1 MSEHRT
7 RQARQAGI
15 DLQDTESNRAVIEGI
30 IEDNPNA
37 SVDHMPGLVRI
48 RTEGP
53 LRVERTTVEK
63 HMGGESWDPED
74 IQLAIVSMAGN
85 LDIEE
90 DYIEI
95 AWRH

>member
-1 MSEHRT
+1 MATPRT
-7 RQARQAGI
+7 RKPRQAGI
-15 DLQDTESNRAVIEGI
+15 DLQDTESNRPVIEGI
-30 IEDNPNA
+30 IEDNPEAEVTN
-37 SVDHMPGLVRI
+37 MPGLVRI
-48 RTEGP
+48 RTEGS
-53 LRVERTTVEK
+53 LRVSKATVEK
-63 HMGGESWDPED
+63 HVGGEWDPED

>member
-1 MSEHRT
+1 MATPRT
-7 RQARQAGI
+7 RKPRQAGI

-37 SVDHMPGLVRI
+37 EVTNMPGLIRI
-48 RTEGP
+48 RTEGA
-53 LRVERTTVEK
+53 LRVSKETVEK
-63 HMGGESWDPED
+63 HVGGEWDTED

>member
-1 MSEHRT
+1 MAERRA
-7 RQARQAGI
+7 RQPRQAGI
-15 DLQDTESNRAVIEGI
+15 DLQDTETNRPVIEGI

-37 SVDHMPGLVRI
+37 EVMNMPGLVRI
-48 RTEGP
+48 RTEGA
-53 LRVERTTVEK
+53 LRVSKETVEK
-63 HMGGESWDPED
+63 HVGGEWDPED